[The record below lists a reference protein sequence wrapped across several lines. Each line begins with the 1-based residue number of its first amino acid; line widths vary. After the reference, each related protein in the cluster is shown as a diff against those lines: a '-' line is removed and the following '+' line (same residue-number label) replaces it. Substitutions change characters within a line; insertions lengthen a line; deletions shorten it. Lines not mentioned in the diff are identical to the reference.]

1 MGFLIDTN
9 VLSEL
14 RKHARANANVLRWA
28 AQYRHDELFLSTMV
42 LGEIRRGI
50 EVVRARDAA
59 QAASLDDW
67 HDRVV
72 AAFGPRILPVTLEIA
87 EIWGR
92 LSFPNRLPEI
102 DGILAATAVHHGHV
116 IVTRNARDFTHPLV
130 RALNPFADPP
140 TQP

>member
-14 RKHARANANVLRWA
+14 RKRTRGNANVLQWA
-28 AQYRHDELFLSTMV
+28 AQHRSDELFLSTMV
-42 LGEIRRGI
+42 VGEIRRGI
-50 EVVRARDAA
+50 EVIRARDPV
-59 QAASLDDW
+59 QAAALDAW
-67 HDRVV
+67 RDRVV

-102 DGILAATAVHHGHV
+102 DGILAATAVYHDHV
-116 IVTRNARDFTHPLV
+116 IVTRNVRDFAHPEV
-130 RALNPFADPP
+130 RAVNPFE
-140 TQP
+140 